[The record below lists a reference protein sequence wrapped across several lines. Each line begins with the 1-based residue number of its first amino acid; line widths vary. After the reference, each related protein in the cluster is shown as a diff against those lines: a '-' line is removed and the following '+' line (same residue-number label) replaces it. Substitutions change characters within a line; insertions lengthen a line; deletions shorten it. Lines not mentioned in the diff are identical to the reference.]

1 MLDPN
6 PIYDTAGLRDR
17 ECQLQDVCDRI
28 SNLDLTALMMTD
40 GVAPD
45 ENLRGVQEDLRRVA
59 VATMD
64 AFAKTITARY
74 ILHGVAPDVAKQEAW
89 EDVAT
94 SLATYARKK
103 KEAKS

>member
-6 PIYDTAGLRDR
+6 PIYNNADLRDR

-28 SNLDLTALMMTD
+28 SNFDLTAVMLAD

-45 ENLRGVQEDLRRVA
+45 DNLRGAQEDLRRVA

-64 AFAKTITARY
+64 AFAKTIAARY
-74 ILHGVAPDVAKQEAW
+74 VLQGVAPDDAKREAW
-89 EDVAT
+89 EAVAV
-94 SLATYARKK
+94 SLTTHARKK
-103 KEAKS
+103 KESK